1 MLDIEIRQLRDD
13 IINLINS
20 AQVPLEA
27 KRLVMKEILEVV
39 SEASDNYINQQ
50 KLKIIEQLQDK
61 EEADDHSE
69 S

>member
-1 MLDIEIRQLRDD
+1 MLDIQIRQLRDD

-50 KLKIIEQLQDK
+50 KLKIIEQLKDK